1 MIANIVGIKR
11 FVFND
16 DETGVEAR
24 SSLLQIVTSFP
35 LFDDISNGLS
45 VCEIPIS
52 YENSFLIPVT
62 CQAYFDFNSK
72 GQLLDFDILQ
82 DLSDDKNSEQNGSN
96 LE

>member
-52 YENSFLIPVT
+52 
-62 CQAYFDFNSK
+62 
-72 GQLLDFDILQ
+72 
-82 DLSDDKNSEQNGSN
+82 
-96 LE
+96 

>member
-11 FVFND
+11 SVFNEA
-16 DETGVEAR
+16 ETGLEVR
-24 SSLLQIVTSFP
+24 LSLLQIVSPFP
-35 LFDDISNGLS
+35 LFDEISNGLS

-52 YENSFLIPVT
+52 YETSFLIPVP

-82 DLSDDKNSEQNGSN
+82 DLSDDKNSERNGSK
-96 LE
+96 